1 MKIFLDTS
9 NIDEI
14 KTALS
19 WGILDGITTNPT
31 LAAKEG
37 RDFEPMARE
46 ILEAVPGPVSLETTS
61 LKAEGI
67 VAEGREFATW
77 GKNVVV
83 KVPIF
88 PEGLKAIKQLSGDG
102 IKVNTTLIFSVPQA
116 LLAAKAG
123 AWCVSPFIGRL
134 DDHGENG
141 MDLIR
146 QLTKIFRSYGFST
159 QVLAASIRHPVHVVQ
174 SAEAGADIATMPFKV
189 LQQMFTHPLTDI
201 GMKRFLDDWE
211 KVKSLHKVKMKG

>member
-19 WGILDGITTNPT
+19 WGILDGITTNPS

-37 RDFEPMARE
+37 KEFEPMIRE
-46 ILEAVPGPVSLETTS
+46 ILQTVPGPVSVETTS
-61 LKAEGI
+61 LIATEIVREGK
-67 VAEGREFATW
+67 EFATW

-88 PEGLKAIKQLSGDG
+88 PEGLKAIKQLADDG

-116 LLAAKAG
+116 ILAAKAG

-146 QLTKIFRSYGFST
+146 DLTKIFRSYGFST
-159 QVLAASIRHPVHVVQ
+159 QILAASIRHPVHVVE

-211 KVKSLHKVKMKG
+211 KVKALHKVKVSG